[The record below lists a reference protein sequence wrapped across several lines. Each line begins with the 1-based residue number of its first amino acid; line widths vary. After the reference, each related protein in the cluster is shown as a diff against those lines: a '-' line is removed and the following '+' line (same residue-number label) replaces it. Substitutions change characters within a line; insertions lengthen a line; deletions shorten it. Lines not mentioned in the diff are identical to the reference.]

1 MKKNILFIC
10 KWNRFRS
17 KVAEAFFKKYNGNP
31 NYKAKSAGL
40 IKGSPIKPSPVIK
53 EFGIKI
59 KGPTNGISTKLLK
72 WHNVMI
78 IVADDVPKS
87 LFKDNKK
94 FGKKLIVWEIPDAE
108 TDDDKEIRKIVKRI
122 ERKVKKIVKNLKC

>member
-1 MKKNILFIC
+1 MKKNILFVC

-17 KVAEAFFKKYNGNP
+17 KIAEALFNKYNRNP

-40 IKGSPIKPSPVIK
+40 IKGSPIKPVSPVIK

-59 KGPTNGISTKLLK
+59 KGPTMGISTKLLK

-78 IVADDVPKS
+78 IVADDVPKH

-94 FGKKLIVWEIPDAE
+94 FGKKLIVWEIPDAK
-108 TDDDKEIRKIVKRI
+108 TDDDREIRKIVKRI
-122 ERKVKKIVKNLKC
+122 KRRIKNWLKS

>member
-17 KVAEAFFKKYNGNP
+17 RVAEAFFKKYNKNS
-31 NYKAKSAGL
+31 KFKVKSAGL

-53 EFGIKI
+53 EFGINI

-94 FGKKLIVWEIPDAE
+94 FGKKLIVWEIPDAK
-108 TDDDKEIRKIVKRI
+108 TDNDKEIRKIVKRI
-122 ERKVKKIVKNLKC
+122 ERRIKNWLKS